1 MKYGCE
7 TGSTSVSA
15 AALCINRLSLA
26 PGGLPCALNS
36 VSPPPPFVCGF
47 GVPFSS
53 DSCLSGGFGSLGDSL
68 FIAAH
73 LGKNVLELFHVTSA
87 EHPRGAPEIILGST
101 PLAAHPH

>member
-53 DSCLSGGFGSLGDSL
+53 DSCLSGGFGWLGDSL
-68 FIAAH
+68 FMPAH
-73 LGKNVLELFHVTSA
+73 LVRNLPYRLPPAPSDTRPCPPPLK
-87 EHPRGAPEIILGST
+87 PRPPIL
-101 PLAAHPH
+101 HR